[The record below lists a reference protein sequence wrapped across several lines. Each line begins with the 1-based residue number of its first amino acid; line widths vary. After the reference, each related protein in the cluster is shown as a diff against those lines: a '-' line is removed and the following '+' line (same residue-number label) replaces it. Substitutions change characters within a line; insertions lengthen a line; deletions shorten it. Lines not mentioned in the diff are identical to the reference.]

1 MYISGLSTEVSYIGN
16 FVTKAFGVE
25 GEIYSKGSN
34 TLLIKKFKYSG
45 QGPAA
50 TFWVG
55 TDGYSPSSNGILL
68 QVELYIAQCVYT
80 ESQAFIMKFPTAYHG
95 APTTKFRLF

>member
-55 TDGYSPSSNGILL
+55 TDGHFPSSNGILL
-68 QVELYIAQCVYT
+68 QVQLSNVHSIQLTVWT
-80 ESQAFIMKFPTAYHG
+80 D
-95 APTTKFRLF
+95 

>member
-1 MYISGLSTEVSYIGN
+1 MYVSGLSTEVSYIGN

-34 TLLIKKFKYSG
+34 SLLIKKFKYTG

-68 QVELYIAQCVYT
+68 QVEL
-80 ESQAFIMKFPTAYHG
+80 FISTYVFIQYKLGYKLSKVTLSPFVCWN
-95 APTTKFRLF
+95 